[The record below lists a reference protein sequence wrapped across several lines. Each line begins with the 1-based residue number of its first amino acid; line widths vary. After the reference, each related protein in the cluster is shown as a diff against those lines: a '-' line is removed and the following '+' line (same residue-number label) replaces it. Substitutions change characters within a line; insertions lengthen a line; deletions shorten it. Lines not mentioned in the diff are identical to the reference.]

1 MDAPRFQRKTALEIL
16 GVRVVLET
24 APSTRAAGGAGLL
37 APPA

>member
-1 MDAPRFQRKTALEIL
+1 MDAPRFQRKTALDVL

-24 APSTRAAGGAGLL
+24 ARSTRVAGGAYLS